1 MNKKTVL
8 LMAGG
13 AASSTGTMLKAIDDN
28 NTGVDD
34 KMGEAISLAGNGM
47 MQYAAG
53 KGGWRTAIRA
63 AGQALI
69 DLADDPTA

>member
-1 MNKKTVL
+1 MNKKTIL
-8 LMAGG
+8 IMAGG
-13 AASSTGTMLKAIDDN
+13 AASSTGSMLKAIDDDN
-28 NTGVDD
+28 KGADD
-34 KMGEAISLAGNGM
+34 KIGEALSLTGNGV